1 MASLVNTGQVKQLT
15 DSTDSEMTKVG
26 RADLGL
32 VLANQW
38 AINIVTSVHHVSSKD
53 SGPQWDTLVGS
64 LQPLT

>member
-1 MASLVNTGQVKQLT
+1 MAFLINTGKVKQLMG
-15 DSTDSEMTKVG
+15 STDSEMTKVG

-38 AINIVTSVHHVSSKD
+38 TINIVTSAHHVSSKD

>member
-32 VLANQW
+32 VLANQ
-38 AINIVTSVHHVSSKD
+38 
-53 SGPQWDTLVGS
+53 
-64 LQPLT
+64 

>member
-1 MASLVNTGQVKQLT
+1 MAFLVNTGKVKQLV
-15 DSTDSEMTKVG
+15 DSTDSEMPKVG
-26 RADLGL
+26 RADLGF

-38 AINIVTSVHHVSSKD
+38 AVNIVTSAHHVSSTD